1 MNNLKLAWRNLWR
14 NRRRT
19 LITSASVLFAVFFA
33 LLFRSLQLGSYD
45 HMYKNAIES
54 YTGYI
59 QVQHKDFWDEKI
71 VDNTFPYDSQL
82 EQQLL
87 NDDNVVATIPRF
99 ESFALASNGPQT
111 KGVLVMGIDPEK
123 ENHLSRVSDKMVKYR
138 LTPETIE
145 KIKQDPNITENVKE
159 LAFLFE
165 NSAYSNASRLQLD
178 LGIKDKDAA
187 EVMPAIERYTTFE
200 NGSIQ
205 MGEPGVWVGDKLSQ
219 YLQLG
224 IGDTIVLISQ
234 GYHATTAA
242 GKYEIKGIV
251 KLPLPDI
258 DNKIVYLPLDICQGL
273 FNVEGN
279 LTSLALA
286 VNDNRDKT
294 IEETVT
300 RISAIVSENQKVMEW
315 QEMNEVMVSQM
326 DADDKGGQIMIGILY
341 LVIAFGVFGTV
352 LMLTAE
358 RKREFGVLVAI
369 GMQKRK
375 LASIMT
381 LEMLLIGLL
390 GILAGA
396 IVASILILYG
406 VEHPLIFKGET
417 AKIFEEYGMEPKMV
431 FWSIDTYYI
440 WQIVIVA
447 MMVLLAIG
455 YPVRKI
461 FGMKVVNALRA

>member
-19 LITSASVLFAVFFA
+19 MITSASVLFAVFFA

-45 HMYKNAIES
+45 HMFRNAIES

-71 VDNTFPYDSQL
+71 VDNTFSYDAQQ
-82 EQQLL
+82 EQELL
-87 NDDNVVATIPRF
+87 ADDNIVAAIPRF

-123 ENHLSRVSDKMVKYR
+123 EVHLSKALDKMVKYR
-138 LTPETIE
+138 LDAESIS
-145 KIKQDPNITENVKE
+145 KIRQDPGIPDKVKE
-159 LAFLFE
+159 LAPLFE
-165 NSAYSNASRLQLD
+165 NSAYTTASRLQLD
-178 LGIKDKDAA
+178 LGIKDKDASSL
-187 EVMPAIERYTTFE
+187 MPAIERYTEFD
-200 NGSIQ
+200 NGVIQ
-205 MGEPGVWVGDKLSQ
+205 VGEPGAWVGDKLSQ

-234 GYHATTAA
+234 GYHASTAA

-251 KLPLPDI
+251 KLPLPDL

-273 FNVEGN
+273 YNAENN

-286 VNDNRDKT
+286 VDDNQDKS
-294 IEETVT
+294 IEKTVS
-300 RISAIVSENQKVMEW
+300 RLSALVAEDQKVMEW
-315 QEMNEVMVSQM
+315 REMNEVMVSQM
-326 DADDKGGQIMIGILY
+326 DADDKSGMIMIGILY

-369 GMQKRK
+369 GMQKKK

-396 IVASILILYG
+396 AVATALILYG
-406 VEHPLIFKGET
+406 VDHPLIFKGEM
-417 AKIFEEYGMEPKMV
+417 ALMFEEYGMEPKMV

-447 MMVLLAIG
+447 LMVFLAIG
-455 YPVRKI
+455 YPLRKI

>member
-19 LITSASVLFAVFFA
+19 LITSASIFFAVFFA
-33 LLFRSLQLGSYD
+33 LVMRSLQIGSYD

-71 VDNTFPYDSQL
+71 VDNTFRYDPQIEL
-82 EQQLL
+82 QLL
-87 NDDNVVATIPRF
+87 EDENVTAAIPRF

-111 KGVLVMGIDPEK
+111 KGVLVMGVEPEK
-123 ENHLSRVSDKMVKYR
+123 ERHLSNVKDKLVKYR
-138 LTPETIE
+138 LNAETIE
-145 KIKQDPNITENVKE
+145 RIHQDSNLPEKVKE
-159 LAFLFE
+159 LAPLFE
-165 NSAYSNASRLQLD
+165 NSAYTTASRLQLD
-178 LGIKDKDAA
+178 LGITDKEASKW
-187 EVMPAIERYTTFE
+187 MPAIEGHTEFE

-251 KLPLPDI
+251 KIPLPDI

-273 FNVEGN
+273 FNADHM

-286 VNDNRDKT
+286 VNNNKDNAIKS
-294 IEETVT
+294 TV
-300 RISAIVSENQKVMEW
+300 SNLNSMVSVDQKVMEW
-315 QEMNEVMVSQM
+315 REMNEVMVSQM
-326 DADDKGGQIMIGILY
+326 DADDKGGQIMLGILY

-369 GMQKRK
+369 GMQKKK
-375 LASIMT
+375 LTSIMT

-390 GILAGA
+390 GIMAGSL
-396 IVASILILYG
+396 VATLIILYG
-406 VEHPLIFKGET
+406 VEHPLIFKGEM
-417 AKIFEEYGMEPKMV
+417 AKMFEEYGMEPKMA
-431 FWSIDTYYI
+431 FWTIDTYYI
-440 WQIVIVA
+440 SQILIVVA
-447 MMVLLAIG
+447 MVLLALG
-455 YPVRKI
+455 YPIRKI
-461 FGMKVVNALRA
+461 FGMQVVNALRA

>member
-1 MNNLKLAWRNLWR
+1 M
-14 NRRRT
+14 
-19 LITSASVLFAVFFA
+19 ITSASVLFAVFFA

-45 HMYKNAIES
+45 HMFRNAIES

-59 QVQHKDFWDEKI
+59 QVQHKDFWDEKT
-71 VDNTFPYDSQL
+71 VDNTFPYDSQK
-82 EQQLL
+82 EQQILS
-87 NDDNVVATIPRF
+87 DENVVAAIPRF

-111 KGVLVMGIDPEK
+111 KGVLVMGVDPEK
-123 ENHLSRVSDKMVKYR
+123 EVHLSKVTDKMVKYR
-138 LTPETIE
+138 LTEESIK
-145 KIKQDPNITENVKE
+145 KIQQDPYIPEKAKE
-159 LAFLFE
+159 LAALFE
-165 NSAYSNASRLQLD
+165 NAAYTTASRLQLD
-178 LGIKDKDAA
+178 LGINDKDASQY
-187 EVMPAIERYTTFE
+187 MPSIERYTEFE
-200 NGSIQ
+200 NGTIQ

-251 KLPLPDI
+251 KLPLPDL
-258 DNKIVYLPLDICQGL
+258 DNKIVYLPLDICQELYNAG
-273 FNVEGN
+273 NN

-286 VNDNRDKT
+286 VKDNDDKV
-294 IEETVT
+294 IAETVVRLST
-300 RISAIVSENQKVMEW
+300 VVSEDQKVMEW
-315 QEMNEVMVSQM
+315 REMNEVMVSQM
-326 DADDKGGQIMIGILY
+326 DADNKSGMIMIGILY

-369 GMQKRK
+369 GMQKKK

-381 LEMLLIGLL
+381 LEMLLIGML

-396 IVASILILYG
+396 ALATLLILYG
-406 VEHPLIFKGET
+406 VEHPLIFKGEM
-417 AKIFEEYGMEPKMV
+417 AKMFEEYGMEPKMV

-447 MMVLLAIG
+447 LMVFLAIG
-455 YPVRKI
+455 YPIRKI